1 MLAHTPLPCPAPHGR
16 AGAWAPWMTA
26 ADPSSSLDL
35 NACLLAVAEQ
45 DEAAFQRLYDALAG
59 RVMALA
65 RRILRNEACAEEAVE
80 DCFWQVW
87 RQAPRFAPERGNA
100 EAWVLT
106 LARSRA
112 LDLYRARQSRQ
123 EGLVSLDAMEGA
135 DPPLALDGS
144 ALPDAATL
152 LDAAR
157 GHQALHAA
165 VQELEATPRQLVALA
180 FFRGLTH
187 DEIAQ
192 HTGLPLGT
200 VKSHLRRA
208 LSRLQAVLAPSRAE
222 AS

>member
-1 MLAHTPLPCPAPHGR
+1 MTLPDLPPPA
-16 AGAWAPWMTA
+16 AATA
-26 ADPSSSLDL
+26 DL

-45 DEAAFQRLYDALAG
+45 DETAFQRLYDALAG
-59 RVMALA
+59 RVLTLA
-65 RRILRNEACAEEAVE
+65 RRVLRNEACAEEAVE

-87 RQAPRFAPERGNA
+87 RQAARFDPQRGPA

-123 EGLVSLDAMEGA
+123 EGLVSLDALQDDQPM
-135 DPPLALDGS
+135 P
-144 ALPDAATL
+144 LPDAGGDDAGML

-157 GHQALHAA
+157 GHSALHAA
-165 VQELEATPRQLVALA
+165 VHALEATPRQLVALA

-187 DEIAQ
+187 DEIAR

-200 VKSHLRRA
+200 VKSHIRRA
-208 LSRLQAVLAPSRAE
+208 LATLQAQLAPTLGTDPA
-222 AS
+222 

>member
-1 MLAHTPLPCPAPHGR
+1 MTLPDPV
-16 AGAWAPWMTA
+16 TA
-26 ADPSSSLDL
+26 ATGAADL

-59 RVMALA
+59 RVLALA
-65 RRILRNEACAEEAVE
+65 RRVLRNEACAEEAVE

-87 RQAPRFAPERGNA
+87 RQAARFDPLRGNA

-123 EGLVSLDAMEGA
+123 EGVVSLDALQDEGLM
-135 DPPLALDGS
+135 PPAHGAGD
-144 ALPDAATL
+144 DAALL

-157 GHQALHAA
+157 GHSALHAA
-165 VQELEATPRQLVALA
+165 VRELDATPRQLVALA

-200 VKSHLRRA
+200 VKSHIRRA
-208 LSRLQAVLAPSRAE
+208 LASLQTQLTPTLGTAPA
-222 AS
+222 

>member
-1 MLAHTPLPCPAPHGR
+1 MHGMMPAWMSDTAPTPL
-16 AGAWAPWMTA
+16 
-26 ADPSSSLDL
+26 DDL
-35 NACLLAVAEQ
+35 NTCLLAVAEQ
-45 DEAAFQRLYDALAG
+45 DEVAFQRLYAALAG

-87 RQAPRFAPERGNA
+87 RQAGRFEPARGSA
-100 EAWVLT
+100 EAWVMT

-123 EGLVSLDAMEGA
+123 DGVVSIDALEDESSKSLDGERSVG
-135 DPPLALDGS
+135 
-144 ALPDAATL
+144 DATHL

-157 GHQALHAA
+157 GHAALHAA
-165 VQELEATPRQLVALA
+165 LRQLDATPRQLVALA

-187 DEIAQ
+187 DEVAQ

-200 VKSHLRRA
+200 VKSHIRRA
-208 LSRLQAVLAPSRAE
+208 LVQLQASLAHHEPGPL
-222 AS
+222 

>member
-1 MLAHTPLPCPAPHGR
+1 MTLPDPV
-16 AGAWAPWMTA
+16 TA
-26 ADPSSSLDL
+26 ATGAADL

-59 RVMALA
+59 RVLALA
-65 RRILRNEACAEEAVE
+65 RRVLRNEACAEEAVE

-87 RQAPRFAPERGNA
+87 RQAARFDPLRGNA

-123 EGLVSLDAMEGA
+123 EGVVSLDALQDEGLM
-135 DPPLALDGS
+135 PPAHGAGD
-144 ALPDAATL
+144 DAALL

-157 GHQALHAA
+157 GHSALHAA
-165 VQELEATPRQLVALA
+165 VRELDATPRQLVALA

-200 VKSHLRRA
+200 VKSHIRRA
-208 LSRLQAVLAPSRAE
+208 LASLQTQLAPTLGTAP
-222 AS
+222 A

>member
-1 MLAHTPLPCPAPHGR
+1 MVTAIA
-16 AGAWAPWMTA
+16 AAAPWMTPPDHPDSGA
-26 ADPSSSLDL
+26 PVADL
-35 NACLLAVAEQ
+35 NACLLAVAAQ

-65 RRILRNEACAEEAVE
+65 RRVLRNDACAEEAVE

-87 RQAPRFAPERGNA
+87 RQAARFDPERGNA

-112 LDLYRARQSRQ
+112 LDLYRARQSRH
-123 EGLVSLDAMEGA
+123 EGVVSLDALEEEGA
-135 DPPLALDGS
+135 APRPDPSGA
-144 ALPDAATL
+144 DAASL

-157 GHQALHAA
+157 GHSALHAA
-165 VQELEATPRQLVALA
+165 VQQLDATPRQLVALA

-200 VKSHLRRA
+200 VKSHIRRA
-208 LSRLQAVLAPSRAE
+208 LAALQAQLAPSLGQE
-222 AS
+222 PS